1 MALYNAPRD
10 PPLSVLKPSDDP
22 PLSLIAAR
30 PARYGGGW
38 IPLILAALIS
48 VGIMALIFPRSVAVV
63 GDSTSFGA
71 SKVQTFAPGPVP
83 VTERRPAPAPI

>member
-10 PPLSVLKPSDDP
+10 PRIDLDGPVLVD
-22 PLSLIAAR
+22 R

-38 IPLILAALIS
+38 FPLILAALIS
-48 VGIMALIFPRSVAVV
+48 TAILAMFYPRSLAVV
-63 GDSTSFGA
+63 GDSTSF
-71 SKVQTFAPGPVP
+71 SKVQIFAPGPVP